1 MGRTVSGIRVAAP
14 SAAPCRLNDENSRRK
29 VQNVRGDSSDG
40 SGKPELLTATEGRAV
55 PCSWTPDGKTLIYSQ
70 TESDK
75 KSHLWTFTAAGNG
88 ATSQPARLHDTSF
101 VEFDAEISPDGR
113 NLAYVSNES
122 GAAEVYVQAFPGP
135 GAKVR
140 ISTQGGVAPRWSRT
154 RRELL
159 YWLPDSF
166 SMDRTAL
173 VAVDIQLTPVFHAG
187 IPQELF
193 RQRVGTTWDV
203 SPDGRHFLTEF
214 LPKGA
219 DMHMEM
225 VVNWFDELRSRVPM
239 K

>member
-166 SMDRTAL
+166 SL
-173 VAVDIQLTPVFHAG
+173 Y
-187 IPQELF
+187 
-193 RQRVGTTWDV
+193 
-203 SPDGRHFLTEF
+203 
-214 LPKGA
+214 
-219 DMHMEM
+219 
-225 VVNWFDELRSRVPM
+225 
-239 K
+239 